1 MLFLDS
7 FQKRS
12 MEAAVSVSLGVVRFL
27 PAKFERLLSP
37 ATDHGRL
44 HTKEKDK
51 IRLLRDRLQ
60 ELMDKLFLMDPSSS
74 SELEA
79 PTSSSSAAAVA
90 RCWAKEVRELSY
102 DIDDFLD
109 SFTHRLHGTAA
120 DDNRGKIARFRE
132 GLSRSRWVAGET
144 SRFRARLEGAI
155 QRHKRYNLDKLQRRP
170 VPTVDS
176 DEPQIP
182 LLYRGGGA
190 HRRLFGID
198 SSMEKL
204 QEWLLAG
211 DGGQRLRVVSVVGP
225 GGIGKT
231 TLAKELYCKLGRR
244 FDCRAFARSSQ
255 KPDMRGLLTS
265 ILLQIRRH
273 RAPDDDL
280 ESDSLIDTIRA
291 HLRHKK

>member
-12 MEAAVSVSLGVVRFL
+12 MEAAVSVSLGVIRFL

-37 ATDHGRL
+37 AADHGRL

-60 ELMDKLFLMDPSSS
+60 QLMDKLFLMDPSSS

-79 PTSSSSAAAVA
+79 PTSSSAA

-109 SFTHRLHGTAA
+109 SFIHRLHGTAA

-182 LLYRGGGA
+182 RLYRGGGA

-211 DGGQRLRVVSVVGP
+211 DGGQRLRVVSVAGP

-244 FDCRAFARSSQ
+244 FDCRAFARSSH
-255 KPDMRGLLTS
+255 KPDMRRLLTS
-265 ILLQIRRH
+265 ILLQVRRH
-273 RAPDDDL
+273 QPPNDL
-280 ESDSLIDTIRA
+280 ELGNLAETIRSY
-291 HLRHKK
+291 LQHKQ

>member
-1 MLFLDS
+1 MD
-7 FQKRS
+7 
-12 MEAAVSVSLGVVRFL
+12 AAVSVSLGVIRFL
-27 PAKFERLLSP
+27 PAKFEQLLSP
-37 ATDHGRL
+37 AADHGRL

-60 ELMDKLFLMDPSSS
+60 QLMDKLFLMDPSSS

-79 PTSSSSAAAVA
+79 PTSSSSSAAA
-90 RCWAKEVRELSY
+90 RCWVKEVRELSY

-109 SFTHRLHGTAA
+109 SLTHRLHGTAA
-120 DDNRGKIARFRE
+120 DDNRGKIARFR
-132 GLSRSRWVAGET
+132 GSLSRSRWVADET

-182 LLYRGGGA
+182 RLYRGGGA

-211 DGGQRLRVVSVVGP
+211 DGEQQLRVVSIVGP

-255 KPDMRGLLTS
+255 KPDMRELLTS
-265 ILLQIRRH
+265 ILLQVRRH
-273 RAPDDDL
+273 RAPNDL
-280 ESDSLIDTIRA
+280 EMGNLTETIRTS
-291 HLRHKK
+291 LRHKK